1 MVVNEE
7 VPMSLRLLGKKL
19 GMTQIFEEGGVL
31 TPVTVIELGP
41 NYVVQKKNEAAEG
54 YCALQLGFDP
64 VRAKRLTKPR
74 LGHLA
79 KAGLEG
85 LRFLRESRLSAAEAE
100 PYQPGEAITVEYF
113 AVGESVD
120 VTGRSKGRGMAGVV
134 KRHHMHGPLS
144 LSHGA
149 HEVMRHVGSIGS
161 SATPSRVFKGKRMP
175 GRMGYANRTL
185 QNLRVVA
192 IRPEENLLLV
202 KGAVPGAKG
211 GLVIVAKSVKR
222 QG

>member
-1 MVVNEE
+1 
-7 VPMSLRLLGKKL
+7 MSMRLLGKKL
-19 GMTQIFEEGGVL
+19 GMTQIFEEGGQL

-41 NYVVQKKNEAAEG
+41 NYVVQKKEEPKEG

-85 LRFLRESRLSAAEAE
+85 LRFLRESRLPRAEAE
-100 PYQPGEAITVEYF
+100 GYKLGDTITVEYF
-113 AVGESVD
+113 AVGDSVD
-120 VTGRSKGRGMAGVV
+120 VSGRSKGRGMAGVV
-134 KRHHMHGPLS
+134 KRHGMHGPLS

-149 HEVMRHVGSIGS
+149 HEVMRHPGSIGS
-161 SATPSRVFKGKRMP
+161 SATPKRVYKGKRMP
-175 GRMGYANRTL
+175 GRMGNATRTL

-192 IRPEENLLLV
+192 VRPEENLLLV
-202 KGAVPGAKG
+202 KGAVPGPKG
-211 GLVIVAKSVKR
+211 ALVVVAKSVKR

>member
-1 MVVNEE
+1 MA
-7 VPMSLRLLGKKL
+7 MRLLGKKL
-19 GMTQIFEEGGVL
+19 GMTQIFEEGGIL

-41 NYVVQKKNEAAEG
+41 NYVVQKKEMPTDG

-85 LRFLRESRLSAAEAE
+85 LRFLRESRLERAEAE
-100 PYQPGEAITVEYF
+100 AYQVGQAITVEYF
-113 AVGESVD
+113 TIGDSVD

-134 KRHHMHGPLS
+134 KRHGMHGPLS
-144 LSHGA
+144 LTHGA
-149 HEVMRHVGSIGS
+149 HESMRHGGSIGS
-161 SATPSRVFKGKRMP
+161 SATPSRVFKGKHMP
-175 GRMGYANRTL
+175 GRLGNDQRTL
-185 QNLRVVA
+185 QNLRVVGV
-192 IRPEENLLLV
+192 RPEENLLLV
-202 KGAVPGAKG
+202 KGAVPGPNGA
-211 GLVIVAKSVKR
+211 LVTVSKSLKR

>member
-1 MVVNEE
+1 
-7 VPMSLRLLGKKL
+7 MSMRLLGKKL
-19 GMTQIFEEGGVL
+19 GMTQIFEEGGQL

-41 NYVVQKKNEAAEG
+41 NYVVQKKEEPTDG

-85 LRFLRESRLSAAEAE
+85 LRFLRESRVPRAEAE
-100 PYQPGEAITVEYF
+100 PFKPGDAITVEYF
-113 AVGESVD
+113 AVGDSVD
-120 VTGRSKGRGMAGVV
+120 VTGRTKGRGMTGVV
-134 KRHHMHGPLS
+134 KRHGMHGPLS
-144 LSHGA
+144 LTHGA
-149 HEVMRHVGSIGS
+149 HEAMRHGGSIGS
-161 SATPSRVFKGKRMP
+161 SATPARVFKGKHMP
-175 GRMGYANRTL
+175 GRLGNDQRTL

-192 IRPEENLLLV
+192 IRPEENLLMV
-202 KGAVPGAKG
+202 KGAVPGPNG
-211 GLVIVAKSVKR
+211 RLVTVAKSVKR